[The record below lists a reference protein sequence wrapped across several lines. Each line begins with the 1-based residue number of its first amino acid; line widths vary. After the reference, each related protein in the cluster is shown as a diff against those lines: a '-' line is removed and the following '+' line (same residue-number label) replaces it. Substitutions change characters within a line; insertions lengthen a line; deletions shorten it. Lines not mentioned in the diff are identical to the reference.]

1 MSKYTELITSA
12 HNQKPKFM
20 AMVEAVTGAFSGAST
35 VVSSLPRRFDVD
47 VAIGDQLDIVGL
59 WVGIGRYVN
68 IEISDYFSID
78 IAGLGL
84 DEGWLQGKYDPSA
97 GTTRLGDEEYR
108 LAIKTKIGANH
119 WDGTMATLHE
129 ILQDI
134 FEPYGVEVYTIDNQD
149 MTIGYVIQGAT
160 LPDPILAM
168 LEEAVASIKPIGVD
182 ISEYDTIT
190 AFTDRDFFV
199 DSNLFG
205 D

>member
-20 AMVEAVTGAFSGAST
+20 AMVEAVTGAFSGASSI
-35 VVSSLPRRFDVD
+35 VKSLPGKFDVD
-47 VAIGDQLDIVGL
+47 VAVGDQLDIVGL
-59 WVGIGRYVN
+59 WVGISRFVS

-78 IAGLGL
+78 VSGLGL
-84 DEGWLQGKYDPSA
+84 DEGWLQGRYDPSA

-108 LAIKTKIGANH
+108 MVIKTKIGVNH
-119 WDGTMATLHE
+119 WDGTMASLHE
-129 ILQDI
+129 ILQGI
-134 FEPYGVEVYTIDNQD
+134 FEPYGVAVYTIDNQD

-160 LPDPILAM
+160 LPNPILAM
-168 LEEAVASIKPIGVD
+168 LEGAVVSIKPSGVD

-190 AFTDRDFFV
+190 AFTDRDFFI